1 LRFFKLAR
9 YSPGIRSLVS
19 VLEAE
24 RKALAASAIILC
36 GAVLF
41 AAAGMHLAEHEAQP
55 DKFGSIPL
63 AIWWAVETV
72 TTVGYGDAVPVTLA
86 GRIIAFREANGPFE
100 KVDEL
105 AAVQGIGDKSLAKLR
120 PYVATS
126 GATSLSEKVRTPR
139 PKKAATD
146 E

>member
-1 LRFFKLAR
+1 M
-9 YSPGIRSLVS
+9 P
-19 VLEAE
+19 VLCALL
-24 RKALAASAIILC
+24 LAAAVVGAQDGRSAS
-36 GAVLF
+36 
-41 AAAGMHLAEHEAQP
+41 AQP
-55 DKFGSIPL
+55 
-63 AIWWAVETV
+63 TV
-72 TTVGYGDAVPVTLA
+72 NINTATSEQLQLLPGVGPALA

>member
-1 LRFFKLAR
+1 MAAR
-9 YSPGIRSLVS
+9 VMP
-19 VLEAE
+19 VLCALL
-24 RKALAASAIILC
+24 LAAAVAGAQDSRSAS
-36 GAVLF
+36 
-41 AAAGMHLAEHEAQP
+41 AQP
-55 DKFGSIPL
+55 
-63 AIWWAVETV
+63 TV
-72 TTVGYGDAVPVTLA
+72 NINTATSEQLQLLPGVGPALA
-86 GRIIAFREANGPFE
+86 GRIIAFREANGSFE

>member
-1 LRFFKLAR
+1 MPAR
-9 YSPGIRSLVS
+9 VMPILCA
-19 VLEAE
+19 LL
-24 RKALAASAIILC
+24 LAAAVAGAQDSRSAS
-36 GAVLF
+36 
-41 AAAGMHLAEHEAQP
+41 AQP
-55 DKFGSIPL
+55 
-63 AIWWAVETV
+63 TV
-72 TTVGYGDAVPVTLA
+72 NINTATSEQLQLLPGVGPALA

>member
-1 LRFFKLAR
+1 MPLFCALL
-9 YSPGIRSLVS
+9 LV
-19 VLEAE
+19 
-24 RKALAASAIILC
+24 AA
-36 GAVLF
+36 V
-41 AAAGMHLAEHEAQP
+41 AAAQDARPSTQR
-55 DKFGSIPL
+55 
-63 AIWWAVETV
+63 AVNINTATSEQLQLLPG
-72 TTVGYGDAVPVTLA
+72 VGPALA

>member
-1 LRFFKLAR
+1 MSILCAL
-9 YSPGIRSLVS
+9 L
-19 VLEAE
+19 
-24 RKALAASAIILC
+24 LAAAVAGAQDSRSAS
-36 GAVLF
+36 
-41 AAAGMHLAEHEAQP
+41 AQP
-55 DKFGSIPL
+55 
-63 AIWWAVETV
+63 TV
-72 TTVGYGDAVPVTLA
+72 NINTATSEQLQLLPGVGPALA

>member
-1 LRFFKLAR
+1 MAAR
-9 YSPGIRSLVS
+9 VMP
-19 VLEAE
+19 VLCALL
-24 RKALAASAIILC
+24 LAAAVAGAQDSRSAS
-36 GAVLF
+36 
-41 AAAGMHLAEHEAQP
+41 AQP
-55 DKFGSIPL
+55 
-63 AIWWAVETV
+63 TV
-72 TTVGYGDAVPVTLA
+72 NINTATSEQLQLLPGVGPALA

-105 AAVQGIGDKSLAKLR
+105 AVVQGIGDKSLAKLR

-139 PKKAATD
+139 QKKAATD

>member
-1 LRFFKLAR
+1 MPILCAL
-9 YSPGIRSLVS
+9 L
-19 VLEAE
+19 
-24 RKALAASAIILC
+24 LAAAVAGAQDSRSAS
-36 GAVLF
+36 
-41 AAAGMHLAEHEAQP
+41 AQP
-55 DKFGSIPL
+55 
-63 AIWWAVETV
+63 TV
-72 TTVGYGDAVPVTLA
+72 NINTATSEQLQLLPGVGPALA

-139 PKKAATD
+139 SKKAATD